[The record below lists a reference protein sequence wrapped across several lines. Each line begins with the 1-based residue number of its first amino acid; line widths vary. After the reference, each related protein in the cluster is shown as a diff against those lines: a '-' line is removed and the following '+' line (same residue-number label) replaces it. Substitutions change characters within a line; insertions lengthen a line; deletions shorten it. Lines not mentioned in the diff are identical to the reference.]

1 MLKEEFRQQLEA
13 LRFQE
18 LMEKDPT
25 KRAEI
30 ATQIQ
35 RVKSKYKKE
44 LAKERIQEKGGR
56 TR

>member
-1 MLKEEFRQQLEA
+1 MNKEEYRQQLEA

-18 LMEKDPT
+18 LMEKYLA

-35 RVKSKYKKE
+35 IIKSKYKKT